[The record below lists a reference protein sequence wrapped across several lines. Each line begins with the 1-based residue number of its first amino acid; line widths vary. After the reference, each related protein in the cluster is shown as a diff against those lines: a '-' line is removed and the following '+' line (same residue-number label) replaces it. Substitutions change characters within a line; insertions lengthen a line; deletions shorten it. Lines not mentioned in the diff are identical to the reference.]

1 MRRAFP
7 AFLTAMGLNLGGVL
21 LGVALGPPPSVPGI
35 RPSVTF
41 SASGVFL
48 HNAAIALAL
57 AVGGVLLGAPTVLLL
72 VFSGL
77 PLGIGIRLGIDP
89 LVVLPHAVF
98 EFPAIWAAG
107 TAGLLIPASLR
118 RDLRRPEE
126 RGTVARAIPRAVFLT
141 TVSIGLL
148 AIAAAVEVTVTPW
161 LAGG

>member
-1 MRRAFP
+1 MRRTLFP
-7 AFLTAMGLNLGGVL
+7 FIFSAGCNTAGIVLGFVI
-21 LGVALGPPPSVPGI
+21 GPPATKAGI
-35 RPSVTF
+35 TPSVTF

-107 TAGLLIPASLR
+107 TAGLLIPASLL

-161 LAGG
+161 LAGT